1 MSKRRVVITGLGT
14 VAPNGNDVN
23 QFWDAL
29 KNGKSGIGN
38 VTHFDVTDYPCK
50 VAAELKGFNITDHI
64 TPKEAKKMDP
74 FVQYAIVAAREAFAD
89 SGIDMN
95 TTDPTRVGVYIGSGI
110 GGIQTLEEQHA
121 KLLAKGPRRISP
133 FLIPMMITNI
143 APGMVAIDL
152 GAKGPNYCI
161 VTACASG
168 SHSIGEAYRT
178 IVFGDADV
186 MVAGGTE
193 HAITP
198 LGFGG
203 FCAAKTMSTKRN
215 DNPTEASRPFDAD
228 RDGFVMGEGS
238 GMLVLEELEH
248 AKKRGATIYAEFTGF
263 GLSDDAHHITAPA
276 EGGEGGARAMK
287 MALDNSGINLEDVD
301 YINAHGTSTNL
312 NDKYETA
319 AIKTVFG
326 DHAYKLNVSSTK
338 SMTGHLLGAAGA
350 IELVACVKALNEN
363 IIPPTINYTNKDE
376 LCDLNY
382 TPNNAVEKEL
392 NTIISNSL
400 GFGGHNCTLAI
411 KKFKS

>member
-1 MSKRRVVITGLGT
+1 MSKKRVVITGLGT
-14 VAPNGNDVN
+14 VTPVGNDVKT
-23 QFWDAL
+23 FWNSL
-29 KNGKSGIGN
+29 KNGKSGLGN

-50 VAAELKGFNITDHI
+50 VAAELKNFNITDHI
-64 TPKEAKKMDP
+64 SPKEAKRMDP
-74 FVQYAIVAAREAFAD
+74 FVQYSVVAAREAFAD
-89 SGIDMN
+89 AGLDLN
-95 TTDPTRVGVYIGSGI
+95 ETDPTRVGVYIGSGI

-121 KLLAKGPRRISP
+121 KLLEKGPRKISP

-178 IVFGDADV
+178 IVYGDADV
-186 MVAGGTE
+186 MIAGGTE

-215 DNPTEASRPFDAD
+215 DDPQAASRPFDAD
-228 RDGFVMGEGS
+228 RDGFVMGEGA
-238 GMLVLEELEH
+238 GVLVLEELEH
-248 AKKRGATIYAEFTGF
+248 AKKRGATIYAEFIGF

-287 MALDNSGINLEDVD
+287 MALDNSGLNPEDVD

-326 DHAYKLNVSSTK
+326 EHAKKLDISSTK

-350 IELVACVKALNEN
+350 IELVACVKAIKDSIL
-363 IIPPTINYTNKDE
+363 PPTINYENKDP

-382 TPNNAVEKEL
+382 VPNVAKETNV

-411 KKFKS
+411 KKFNG